1 MVSDVN
7 SFEILPSF
15 LSGIDITG
23 SRTLKLKKTVGKDIN
38 IIIRYFLGKE
48 NRLYSYLYKIDE
60 KEKEKAIIVKKL
72 TNINY
77 QKKKT

>member
-38 IIIRYFLGKE
+38 IIIRYFWGKE

-60 KEKEKAIIVKKL
+60 KEAEKMHMVKNL
-72 TNINY
+72 TN
-77 QKKKT
+77 

>member
-23 SRTLKLKKTVGKDIN
+23 SRTLNLKKTVGKDIN

>member
-1 MVSDVN
+1 M
-7 SFEILPSF
+7 
-15 LSGIDITG
+15 
-23 SRTLKLKKTVGKDIN
+23 KKAASKDIN
-38 IIIRYFLGKE
+38 IIIRYFWEKE

-77 QKKKT
+77 QMKKT

>member
-23 SRTLKLKKTVGKDIN
+23 SRTLNLKKTVGKDIN
-38 IIIRYFLGKE
+38 IIIRYFLRKE

-77 QKKKT
+77 QMKKT

>member
-1 MVSDVN
+1 MRAA
-7 SFEILPSF
+7 
-15 LSGIDITG
+15 G
-23 SRTLKLKKTVGKDIN
+23 RKMKKAASKDIN
-38 IIIRYFLGKE
+38 IIIRYFWEKE

-77 QKKKT
+77 QMKKT

>member
-23 SRTLKLKKTVGKDIN
+23 SRTLNFKKTVGKDIN

-77 QKKKT
+77 QMKKT

>member
-23 SRTLKLKKTVGKDIN
+23 SQTLNFKKTVGKDIN
-38 IIIRYFLGKE
+38 IIIRYFWGKE